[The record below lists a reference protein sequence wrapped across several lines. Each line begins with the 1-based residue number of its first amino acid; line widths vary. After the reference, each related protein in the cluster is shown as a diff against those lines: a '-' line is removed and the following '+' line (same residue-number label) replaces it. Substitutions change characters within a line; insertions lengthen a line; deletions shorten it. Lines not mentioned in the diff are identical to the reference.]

1 MMCPQCGNENPPKLK
16 FCVKCGVNLNN
27 PQEINYEQVDMGNYH
42 SEDDNKSG
50 GFTLGSGTFKISD
63 SAPVSSSS
71 DLYTADELN
80 DDDEEFDFSSFD
92 EPFIPKLD
100 TGRVTLP
107 QQPAAQQR
115 PANPQA
121 DAVNPNQAGMNV
133 NNNMYGSPQPNAFG
147 APMSQM
153 NAMPQMGAMP
163 VPPVQPQMQAMQGQP
178 APGGMPVYG
187 QPQPIMYAQPQ
198 IIGYDPSGMPIY
210 GQPQPMMYAQPQIIG
225 YDQSGMPIYS
235 QPQPMMYAQPQIIGY
250 DQSGMPIYGQPQPM
264 MYAQPQIIGYDPS
277 GMPVYSQPQPVYGD
291 MNEPRPNPQNP
302 QFAGMPVQ
310 PNMHGMPNMQPSG
323 GIPGIP
329 VPPVQPPPQ
338 FDKQSAPPEKKPE
351 RRVEVSD
358 DFWAFFDG
366 GKKTEHAEPADDF
379 FGKHDMG
386 SVSAEGLD
394 TSRLKRFERKK
405 NDYMGDTPLVDSS
418 KLTANTSPNFNKL
431 YMRQTDSVNA
441 DELQAKSQTRTD
453 DIMGVTQNVD
463 ADRLNSYVHMKSRI
477 SMENTAQADAGQLEA
492 YVHEHKEAVMAQ
504 ADHAVEALPKKKTT
518 YVDEI
523 DAIELPDHMQ
533 AKKTVKESTP
543 EIPGLPEI

>member
-16 FCVKCGVNLNN
+16 FCVKCGANLDN
-27 PQEINYEQVDMGNYH
+27 PQEINYEQVDLGNYH

-50 GFTLGSGTFKISD
+50 GFTLGSGTFTISD

-107 QQPAAQQR
+107 QQPAVQQR
-115 PANPQA
+115 PANHQT
-121 DAVNPNQAGMNV
+121 DAVNPNQSGM

-147 APMSQM
+147 APVPQM

-163 VPPVQPQMQAMQGQP
+163 AQPVQPQMQTMPGQP

-187 QPQPIMYAQPQ
+187 
-198 IIGYDPSGMPIY
+198 
-210 GQPQPMMYAQPQIIG
+210 
-225 YDQSGMPIYS
+225 
-235 QPQPMMYAQPQIIGY
+235 
-250 DQSGMPIYGQPQPM
+250 
-264 MYAQPQIIGYDPS
+264 
-277 GMPVYSQPQPVYGD
+277 QPQPVYGD

-302 QFAGMPVQ
+302 QFAGMPAQ
-310 PNMHGMPNMQPSG
+310 PNMQGMPNMQLSG

-329 VPPVQPPPQ
+329 VPPVQPQQQ
-338 FDKQSAPPEKKPE
+338 FQQQSAPPEKKPE
-351 RRVEVSD
+351 KRVEVSD

-386 SVSAEGLD
+386 SVSTEGLD

-418 KLTANTSPNFNKL
+418 QLTANTSPKYNKL
-431 YMRQTDSVNA
+431 YMRQTEAVNA
-441 DELQAKSQTRTD
+441 DELQTKDQTKAD

-463 ADRLNSYVHMKSRI
+463 ADRLNSYVRMKSRI
-477 SMENTAQADAGQLEA
+477 SMENTAQADADQLEA
-492 YVHEHKEAVMAQ
+492 YVHEHKEAVMAE

>member
-16 FCVKCGVNLNN
+16 FCVKCGVNLND

-115 PANPQA
+115 PTNPQT

-147 APMSQM
+147 AP
-153 NAMPQMGAMP
+153 MPQMGAMP

-187 QPQPIMYAQPQ
+187 QPQP
-198 IIGYDPSGMPIY
+198 
-210 GQPQPMMYAQPQIIG
+210 MMYAQPQIIG
-225 YDQSGMPIYS
+225 YDQSGMP
-235 QPQPMMYAQPQIIGY
+235 
-250 DQSGMPIYGQPQPM
+250 
-264 MYAQPQIIGYDPS
+264 
-277 GMPVYSQPQPVYGD
+277 VYSQSQPVYGD

-310 PNMHGMPNMQPSG
+310 PNMQGMPNMQPSG

-351 RRVEVSD
+351 KRVEVSD

-441 DELQAKSQTRTD
+441 DELQAKSQTRAD

>member
-16 FCVKCGVNLNN
+16 FCVKCGANLDN
-27 PQEINYEQVDMGNYH
+27 PQEINYEQVDLGNYH

-50 GFTLGSGTFKISD
+50 GFTLGSGTFTISD

-107 QQPAAQQR
+107 QQPAVQQR
-115 PANPQA
+115 PANHQT
-121 DAVNPNQAGMNV
+121 DAVNPNQSGM

-147 APMSQM
+147 APVPQM

-163 VPPVQPQMQAMQGQP
+163 AQPVQPQMQTMPGQP
-178 APGGMPVYG
+178 APGGMPV
-187 QPQPIMYAQPQ
+187 
-198 IIGYDPSGMPIY
+198 Y

-225 YDQSGMPIYS
+225 YDPSGMPVYG

-264 MYAQPQIIGYDPS
+264 MYAQPQIIGYDQS
-277 GMPVYSQPQPVYGD
+277 GMPIYGQPQPIYGD
-291 MNEPRPNPQNP
+291 TNEPRPNPQNP
-302 QFAGMPVQ
+302 QFAGMPAQ
-310 PNMHGMPNMQPSG
+310 PNMQGMPNMQLSG

-329 VPPVQPPPQ
+329 VPPVQPQQQ
-338 FDKQSAPPEKKPE
+338 FQQQSAPPEKKPE
-351 RRVEVSD
+351 KRVEVSD

-386 SVSAEGLD
+386 SVSTEGLD

-418 KLTANTSPNFNKL
+418 QLTANTSPKYNKL
-431 YMRQTDSVNA
+431 YMRQTEAVNA
-441 DELQAKSQTRTD
+441 DELQAKDQTKAD

-463 ADRLNSYVHMKSRI
+463 ADRLNSYVRMKSRI
-477 SMENTAQADAGQLEA
+477 SMENTAQADADQLEA
-492 YVHEHKEAVMAQ
+492 YVHEHKEAVMAE